1 MDLMNEL
8 LSKQKELNISVKNL
22 RHAGSDFAKAQ
33 KNYRIALAIVER
45 QLRNEGV
52 PVSIVKDLA
61 RGDENVADLKEEM
74 ENKLAIYRANME
86 AINSIKTEIRI
97 IENQLNRE
105 FNMN

>member
-8 LSKQKELNISVKNL
+8 LGKQKELNISVKNL
-22 RHAGSDFAKAQ
+22 RYTGSDFAEAQ
-33 KNYRIALAIVER
+33 KNYRIALAIVEK
-45 QLRNEGV
+45 QLRDEGE

-61 RGDENVADLKEEM
+61 RGEENVAELKKQM

-105 FNMN
+105 FNM

>member
-22 RHAGSDFAKAQ
+22 RHAGSDFAEAQ

-45 QLRNEGV
+45 QLRNEGE

-61 RGDENVADLKEEM
+61 RGEENVAELKKQM
-74 ENKLAIYRANME
+74 EDKLAIYRANME

-105 FNMN
+105 FSAN

>member
-22 RHAGSDFAKAQ
+22 RHSCSDFAEAQ
-33 KNYRIALAIVER
+33 KNYRIALAIAEI
-45 QLRNEGV
+45 QLRKEGV

-61 RGDENVADLKEEM
+61 RGEENVADLKEEM
-74 ENKLAIYRANME
+74 ENKLGIYRANME

-105 FNMN
+105 FSIN